1 MPNKKEKLKLWG
13 GLISVR
19 PPFWYFL
26 TILCLKFMQDLAK
39 SLKIKGNCVKMSVNM
54 GEYTQGG
61 LLPI

>member
-1 MPNKKEKLKLWG
+1 MSFIRG
-13 GLISVR
+13 GLAAAS
-19 PPFWYFL
+19 PLFWYYL
-26 TILCLKFMQDLAK
+26 TILCLKLMQDLAK